1 MKRNV
6 SLIFCICV
14 LFILGLFLTAAE
26 AVGPKNPDLVIN
38 LDVSPKA
45 KITNIIVYKG
55 KWANQ
60 PAIWIQAKVQN
71 IATEPLQLKTRCSS
85 DSADITR
92 GFWIPK
98 VGKPPLKPGKIGT
111 AKYPFP
117 GNQIPK
123 DLTIVVQD
131 MPIIE

>member
-1 MKRNV
+1 MKKKV
-6 SLIFCICV
+6 SIIFCICV
-14 LFILGLFLTAAE
+14 LFLLGLLLTTAPAG
-26 AVGPKNPDLVIN
+26 GPKEPEMVIN
-38 LDVSPKA
+38 LDVCPKA
-45 KITNIIVYKG
+45 KVTNIIAYKG

-60 PAIWIQAKVQN
+60 PAIWIQAKIQN
-71 IATEPLQLKTRCSS
+71 VAAEPLQLKTRCSS
-85 DSADITR
+85 DTANITR

-98 VGKPPLKPGKIGT
+98 VGKPPIKPGKIGT

-123 DLTIVVQD
+123 DLTIVVQN

>member
-1 MKRNV
+1 MKRNI

-26 AVGPKNPDLVIN
+26 AGGPKNPDLVIN

-71 IATEPLQLKTRCSS
+71 VATEPLQLKTRCSS

-98 VGKPPLKPGKIGT
+98 VEQGIRAIIFCTVIMHVDQRL
-111 AKYPFP
+111 PFT
-117 GNQIPK
+117 GQ
-123 DLTIVVQD
+123 V
-131 MPIIE
+131 